1 MRIGRFLPLMLAL
14 AVLGGACSS
23 GHSGPQ
29 ARPGVTGTS
38 VVRMPLTVTG
48 AEVVSPARVL
58 VPLDPA
64 TARDAV
70 AVVQQTFD
78 ATVVEAM
85 TGGKGGPID
94 NVFTTLAK
102 AHAVYPDRGAMYDEG
117 LPRVPAPVADKAD
130 VHLTALAGDDD
141 KPALIVARIDWDVR
155 SADRTVRV
163 HRVGELSLVPAFGKW
178 LVGAYTVLV
187 NRTVAGATT
196 TTSATVG

>member
-1 MRIGRFLPLMLAL
+1 
-14 AVLGGACSS
+14 
-23 GHSGPQ
+23 
-29 ARPGVTGTS
+29 

-102 AHAVYPDRGAMYDEG
+102 AHAVYPDRSAMYDEG
-117 LPRVPAPVADKAD
+117 LPRVPAPVADRAD

-155 SADRTVRV
+155 SADRTVPTPSSSTGPSRARRPRPRRRSDDAGDADDARPRPGRRRPARRAPHRRRRV
-163 HRVGELSLVPAFGKW
+163 RGRRPA
-178 LVGAYTVLV
+178 
-187 NRTVAGATT
+187 
-196 TTSATVG
+196 